1 MLGNIIK
8 KLVAEANEKNQ
19 KDRNEKWAESNYE
32 NLETDLKTEFRVID
46 TAPNVY
52 ILNRAGRVCVNML
65 PVEGYK
71 AQLEYAKRMGAR
83 GHESPFEHTN
93 TIALISLLFGHNCNI
108 FDIYDVIETLST
120 CNFNKVITKFSNNKI
135 YILLGGSVRAF
146 GNILRESN
154 EENVFCEDVIKNI
167 MYQSFEKELLDS
179 YIKEGYLDEDECIY
193 HPITNAT
200 EIISKVTQF
209 RYEKEKLE
217 SPNNYDFVAE
227 DVKDPE
233 EEEFGK
239 TVTFVYGSKPLEV
252 YNKVK
257 EYGFTLHDAME
268 VCTFSVV
275 FHDISRACANQMTR
289 HRVAI
294 SQESQRY
301 VKHDTDRSQFIN
313 PIDTCLE
320 RYKDLNP
327 IVKDNL
333 TKDVDPF
340 YTYKYAL
347 SNGLLKEDARAWL
360 PMNVNTKVMMTFTYS
375 QLAHFITL
383 RTSSGAQEE
392 VRQVGND
399 IKSAML
405 SKCGL
410 DMLDE
415 NIYKIA
421 LTNKSKEESV
431 IENTNIDEIISDEK
445 EEEGNNI
452 KDLEV
457 NNIEQAKEILK
468 KAEEYREFEEDN

>member
-19 KDRNEKWAESNYE
+19 KDRNEKWAESNSV
-32 NLETDLKTEFRVID
+32 NVETDLKMEFRVID
-46 TAPNVY
+46 VSPNVY

-93 TIALISLLFGHNCNI
+93 AIALISLEFDKTCNI

-146 GNILRESN
+146 GNILKETDK
-154 EENVFCEDVIKNI
+154 ENVFCGNVIKNI

-193 HPITNAT
+193 HPTTNAT

-257 EYGFTLHDAME
+257 EYGFTLHDVME

-301 VKHDTDRSQFIN
+301 VKHDTDKSQFIN
-313 PIDTCLE
+313 PINICAD
-320 RYKDLNP
+320 RYRDLNP
-327 IVKDNL
+327 EVKDEL
-333 TKDVDPF
+333 TKFTDPF
-340 YTYKYAL
+340 YKYKYAL

-399 IKSAML
+399 IKTAML

-410 DMLDE
+410 DMTDE
-415 NIYKIA
+415 DIYKIA
-421 LTNKSKEESV
+421 LANKSKEDSI
-431 IENTNIDEIISDEK
+431 IEDTNIDEIIADEQ
-445 EEEGNNI
+445 EESVNNI

>member
-93 TIALISLLFGHNCNI
+93 TIALISLAFDHTCNV

-146 GNILRESN
+146 GNILRETN

-167 MYQSFEKELLDS
+167 MYQSFEKELLDT

-239 TVTFVYGSKPLEV
+239 TVTFVYGSKPLDV
-252 YNKVK
+252 YNKIK

-301 VKHDTDRSQFIN
+301 VKHDTDKSQFIN
-313 PIDTCLE
+313 PIDICLD
-320 RYKDLNP
+320 RYRDLNP
-327 IVKDNL
+327 IVKDKL
-333 TKDVDPF
+333 MKDTDPF
-340 YTYKYAL
+340 ETYKYAL

-399 IKSAML
+399 IKTAML

-410 DMLDE
+410 DMVYDD
-415 NIYKIA
+415 IYKIA
-421 LTNKSKEESV
+421 LTNKSKEDSI
-431 IENTNIDEIISDEK
+431 IEDTNIDEIISDEK

-457 NNIEQAKEILK
+457 DNIEQAKEILK

>member
-1 MLGNIIK
+1 MLGNLIK
-8 KLVAEANEKNQ
+8 KFAVKANEKSQ
-19 KDRNEKWAESNYE
+19 KNRNEKWAESNSV
-32 NLETDLKTEFRVID
+32 NLETDLKMEFRVID

-93 TIALISLLFGHNCNI
+93 TIALISLEFDKTCNI

-120 CNFNKVITKFSNNKI
+120 CNFNKVITKFYNNKI

-146 GNILRESN
+146 GNILKETDK
-154 EENVFCEDVIKNI
+154 ENIFCGNVIKNI
-167 MYQSFEKELLDS
+167 MYQSFEKELLDT

-301 VKHDTDRSQFIN
+301 VKHDTDISQFIN

-410 DMLDE
+410 DMTDE
-415 NIYKIA
+415 DIYNIA
-421 LTNKSKEESV
+421 LTNKSKEDSV

>member
-1 MLGNIIK
+1 
-8 KLVAEANEKNQ
+8 
-19 KDRNEKWAESNYE
+19 
-32 NLETDLKTEFRVID
+32 
-46 TAPNVY
+46 
-52 ILNRAGRVCVNML
+52 
-65 PVEGYK
+65 
-71 AQLEYAKRMGAR
+71 
-83 GHESPFEHTN
+83 
-93 TIALISLLFGHNCNI
+93 
-108 FDIYDVIETLST
+108 
-120 CNFNKVITKFSNNKI
+120 
-135 YILLGGSVRAF
+135 
-146 GNILRESN
+146 
-154 EENVFCEDVIKNI
+154 
-167 MYQSFEKELLDS
+167 
-179 YIKEGYLDEDECIY
+179 
-193 HPITNAT
+193 
-200 EIISKVTQF
+200 
-209 RYEKEKLE
+209 
-217 SPNNYDFVAE
+217 
-227 DVKDPE
+227 
-233 EEEFGK
+233 
-239 TVTFVYGSKPLEV
+239 
-252 YNKVK
+252 
-257 EYGFTLHDAME
+257 ME

-301 VKHDTDRSQFIN
+301 VKHDTDKSQFIN

-410 DMLDE
+410 DMTDDD
-415 NIYKIA
+415 IFKIA
-421 LTNKSKEESV
+421 LANKSKEDSI

>member
-1 MLGNIIK
+1 MLGNLIK
-8 KLVAEANEKNQ
+8 KFAVKASEKSQ
-19 KDRNEKWAESNYE
+19 KNRNEKWAESNSV
-32 NLETDLKTEFRVID
+32 NVETDLKTEFRVID
-46 TAPNVY
+46 VSPNVY

-93 TIALISLLFGHNCNI
+93 TIALISLAFDSTCNV

-146 GNILRESN
+146 GNILRETN

-193 HPITNAT
+193 HPSTNACLLYT
-200 EIISKVTQF
+200 
-209 RYEKEKLE
+209 
-217 SPNNYDFVAE
+217 SPSPRDRQ
-227 DVKDPE
+227 
-233 EEEFGK
+233 
-239 TVTFVYGSKPLEV
+239 SKPLDV
-252 YNKVK
+252 YNKIK

-301 VKHDTDRSQFIN
+301 VKHDTDKSQFVN
-313 PIDTCLE
+313 PIDICLD
-320 RYKDLNP
+320 RYHDLNP
-327 IVKDNL
+327 IVKDEL
-333 TKDVDPF
+333 TKFTDPF
-340 YTYKYAL
+340 ETYKYAL

-410 DMLDE
+410 DMTDDD
-415 NIYKIA
+415 IFKIA
-421 LTNKSKEESV
+421 LANKSKEDSI
-431 IENTNIDEIISDEK
+431 IEDTNIDEIITDEK
-445 EEEGNNI
+445 EESDNNI